1 MSNRVL
7 NRTGA
12 RELIREELEEVNAA
26 GTGCRGTTSNF
37 NGRIDED
44 FMCDPN
50 F

>member
-7 NRTGA
+7 TRKGA
-12 RELIREELEEVNAA
+12 RELTREELEKVDAA
-26 GTGCRGTTSNF
+26 GTGCQGTTSNF

-44 FMCDPN
+44 FKCDPN